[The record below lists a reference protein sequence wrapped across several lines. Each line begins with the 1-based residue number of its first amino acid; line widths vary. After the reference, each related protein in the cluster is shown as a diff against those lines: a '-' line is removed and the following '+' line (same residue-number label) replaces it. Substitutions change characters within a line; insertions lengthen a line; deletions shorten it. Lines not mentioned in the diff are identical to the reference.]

1 MGNLLDGLGQLVM
14 QYPAWSHAILGAGI
28 ILQGEVTIF
37 VAVYLIV
44 NGNLTWHDFILVTLG
59 TLLSAEVFVYIVAR
73 IMRNTRFGWRYYK
86 RIKPNRRIQHY
97 ILYLKT
103 NMKKLL
109 IAAKFLPGTNLIIL
123 LLAGWSKVRFGEFFR
138 SYFTSVLL
146 WFFSMSAVAYF
157 LMSGLHYL
165 NSKRIFRQV
174 EIVIAV
180 IVVLVIF
187 GETILRK
194 ALRKIATLEEKA
206 ESIGE
211 AVEEGFAT
219 GPDDKKPT
227 TTEQ

>member
-1 MGNLLDGLGQLVM
+1 V
-14 QYPAWSHAILGAGI
+14 ILGAGI

-37 VAVYLIV
+37 VAVYLII

-59 TLLSAEVFVYIVAR
+59 TLLSAEVFVYVVAR
-73 IMRNTRFGWRYYK
+73 IMRNTRFGWKYYK

-97 ILYLKT
+97 ILYLKM

-109 IAAKFLPGTNLIIL
+109 IVAKFLPGTNLIIL
-123 LLAGWSKVRFGEFFR
+123 LLAGWSKVRFGEFIR

-146 WFFSMSAVAYF
+146 WFFSMSAIAYF

-180 IVVLVIF
+180 VVVLIIF
-187 GETILRK
+187 GETILRR
-194 ALRKIATLEEKA
+194 ALRKIAAIEEKA

-211 AVEEGFAT
+211 VVEKGLGVESEHGKNP
-219 GPDDKKPT
+219 GD
-227 TTEQ
+227 

>member
-44 NGNLTWHDFILVTLG
+44 NGNLSWSDFLMVTLG
-59 TLLSAEVFVYIVAR
+59 TLLIAEIFVYVLAR
-73 IMRNTRFGWRYYK
+73 IMRNTRLGWKYYK
-86 RIKPNRRIQHY
+86 KLKPNKRIQHY

-109 IAAKFLPGTNLIIL
+109 IAAKFLPGTNLVIL
-123 LLAGWSKVRFGEFFR
+123 LLAGWSRVRFGEFIR

-146 WFFSMSAVAYF
+146 WFFSMSAIAYF

-165 NSKRIFRQV
+165 NSRKIFRQV
-174 EIVIAV
+174 ELVIAGIVI
-180 IVVLVIF
+180 LVIF
-187 GETILRK
+187 GETLLRK
-194 ALRKIATLEEKA
+194 MFRKISAIEEKA
-206 ESIGE
+206 ESIGDL
-211 AVEEGFAT
+211 VEKGLGDESRHTKTSG
-219 GPDDKKPT
+219 D
-227 TTEQ
+227 